1 MIQMKDGE
9 LRSGGIWREMKRVVS
24 LPKSGRKKL

>member
-9 LRSGGIWREMKRVVS
+9 LRSGGTWGEMKRVVS
-24 LPKSGRKKL
+24 LPKSGKKKL